1 MFNKYSFN
9 LCLCLLDAPW
19 TPGQNSDRDL
29 VTLPKHA
36 PGTRAA
42 MRQLWQ
48 PGSGRGRGG
57 GQPDLG
63 PRSWGAGPIPLGE
76 VRFLKSCH
84 PLLTEIVMV

>member
-57 GQPDLG
+57 GSLTSALAPGVQVPFRWEKSDSSRAVI
-63 PRSWGAGPIPLGE
+63 RS
-76 VRFLKSCH
+76 
-84 PLLTEIVMV
+84 